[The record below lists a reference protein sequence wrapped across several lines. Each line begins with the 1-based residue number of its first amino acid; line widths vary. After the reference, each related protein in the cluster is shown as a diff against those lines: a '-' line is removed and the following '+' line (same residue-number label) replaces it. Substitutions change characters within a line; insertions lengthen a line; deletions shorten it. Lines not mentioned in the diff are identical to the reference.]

1 MLSDFNPLN
10 IRYSK
15 SNHWFGQTG
24 NHKGFCRFSR
34 LEFGIRAAIV
44 LLKNYYFNYNLR
56 SISSIIKRYAPSTE
70 NDTDAYIAFVSH
82 ETHLGSDEKLNLVDL
97 LYKVLPAMSKFESG
111 YMLHMDVIDDV
122 VNKYNIFL

>member
-1 MLSDFNPLN
+1 MLSDYNPLN

-15 SNHWFGQTG
+15 NNRWLGQIG

-82 ETHLGSDEKLNLVDL
+82 ETHLGFDEKLNLVDL

-111 YMLHMDVIDDV
+111 YYLHTDVIDDV
-122 VNKYNIFL
+122 VHKYKIFL

>member
-1 MLSDFNPLN
+1 MLNDFNPLN
-10 IRYSK
+10 IRYNK
-15 SNHWFGQTG
+15 NNRWLGQTG

-34 LEFGIRAAIV
+34 LEYGIRAAII

-56 SISSIIKRYAPSTE
+56 SISSIIKRYAPSIE

-82 ETHLGSDEKLNLVDL
+82 ETKLGSDSVLNLFDI

-111 YMLHMDVIDDV
+111 YYLHTDVIDDV
-122 VNKYNIFL
+122 IHKHNIFV